1 MSLEV
6 DSRGVVLDY
15 FFEGEGRSER
25 L

>member
-6 DSRGVVLDY
+6 DSRGVVRDY